1 MTIEQHAI
9 LDNELNECRSDLE
22 SLGAKINGYSG
33 GSPEG
38 DVWQFT
44 FSFECPLP
52 PDRASAE
59 IRIYWQHG
67 WAEDPENEMRIYRT
81 ASIFREGSMS
91 IYENRD
97 EYRRPVIGSRRSL
110 SELITDAMQACRSEI
125 EGVSNKSINF
135 APSAP
140 DS

>member
-1 MTIEQHAI
+1 MTTEQQAV
-9 LDNELNECRSDLE
+9 LDNELNACRVDLE
-22 SLGAKINGYSG
+22 KLGAKINGYSG

-38 DVWQFT
+38 DVWQFSFT
-44 FSFECPLP
+44 FECPVP

-67 WAEDPENEMRIYRT
+67 WDEKPENKIRIYRT

-91 IYENRD
+91 SYENHE
-97 EYRRPVIGSRRSL
+97 EYWRSIIGESL
-110 SELITDAMQACRSEI
+110 NLGETITDAMQACRSEL
-125 EGVSNKSINF
+125 EKASNKSINF